1 MTTIK
6 IGNCYTARFTKADM
20 PIRIES
26 LEENGHWKARSLT
39 HGRIVFVK
47 NDSQLI
53 RECNADDLVEYA
65 KTVVPNRRSK
75 RQPPTLMPVSTT
87 ETPQVARVRKV
98 KTKRHK
104 VQEYSL
110 NALDAAQRVLREAKK
125 PLTCQ
130 EIVDRAIRR
139 KLWRTEG
146 ATPQNSL
153 NAAMA
158 RDIKANGKESR
169 FVKTGRG
176 LFAAR

>member
-1 MTTIK
+1 MTIK
-6 IGNCYTARFTKADM
+6 PGQCYVARFTKTDM

-26 LEENGHWKARSLT
+26 REVNGSWKARSLT

-47 NDSQLI
+47 SDSQLI
-53 RECNADDLVEYA
+53 RECNSNDLAEYA

-75 RQPPTLMPVSTT
+75 RQPPPTHTLAT

-98 KTKRHK
+98 KVKR
-104 VQEYSL
+104 QRIPEYSL
-110 NALDAAQRVLREAKK
+110 NAIDAAYRILRDAKK
-125 PLTCQ
+125 SLSCQ
-130 EIVDRAIRR
+130 QIIDRMIKR

-146 ATPQNSL
+146 ATPQNTL
-153 NAAMA
+153 NAALQ
-158 RDIKANGKESR
+158 RDLTANGEKSR